1 MEPKAKIQPAG
12 AKVVISVNPKSGAVS
27 AEDRVARLVGL
38 LKEQRI
44 EAACYRDDLGSAAA
58 EANRL
63 HATGELRALVA
74 VGGDG
79 TAAELVNRTQPGVPL
94 TLLPAGN
101 ENLLA
106 RHFGMGPSA
115 EECCHTLV
123 NGQVIHRDA
132 GRAGDRIFLLMFSC
146 GFDANVVHS
155 LHAVRTGHINSGSY
169 ISPILNTIQH
179 YDYPEL
185 RVAWSDDGGAP
196 AAGDDVRWLFAFNLP
211 CYGAGLQIA
220 PEADGCDGLLDVCTF
235 RNGGLMHGLLYASAV
250 LTGTHRQL
258 ADFAQRRCRR
268 LRVTSE
274 KQVPYQ
280 LDGDP
285 GGFLPVE
292 VAVLP
297 RRLTLMVPKTAR
309 DEGRFDDGPQGLFH

>member
-1 MEPKAKIQPAG
+1 VEPKATIQPAG
-12 AKVVISVNPKSGAVS
+12 NKVIISVNPKSGAVS
-27 AEDRVARLVGL
+27 AADRVARLVGL
-38 LKEQRI
+38 LKGQRI
-44 EAACYRDDLGSAAA
+44 EAVVYHELGPVAA

-94 TLLPAGN
+94 ALLPAGN

-106 RHFGMGPSA
+106 RHFGLGPSPG
-115 EECCHTLV
+115 ECCHTLV
-123 NGQVIHRDA
+123 DGQVIRLDA
-132 GRAGDRIFLLMFSC
+132 GRAGDRIFLLMLSC

-155 LHAVRTGHINSGSY
+155 LHNVRTGHVNSASY
-169 ISPILNTIQH
+169 ISPLLDSIQH

-185 RVAWSDDGGAP
+185 RVYWSDDGGEP
-196 AAGDDVRWLFAFNLP
+196 VAGDVVRWLFAFNLP
-211 CYGAGLQIA
+211 CYGAGLQIT

-258 ADFAQRRCRR
+258 ADFAERRCRR
-268 LRVTSE
+268 IRVTSE
-274 KQVPYQ
+274 RPAPYQ

-285 GGFLPVE
+285 GGFLPVQVE
-292 VAVLP
+292 VLP
-297 RRLTLMVPKTAR
+297 GRLTLLVPKAAHVK
-309 DEGRFDDGPQGLFH
+309 GRLDDGP

>member
-1 MEPKAKIQPAG
+1 MEPEATIQPAG
-12 AKVVISVNPKSGAVS
+12 NKVVISVNPKSGAVS
-27 AEDRVARLVGL
+27 AEGRVARLVGL
-38 LKEQRI
+38 LKEHRL
-44 EAACYRDDLGSAAA
+44 EAVCYQDDLGPAAA

-79 TAAELVNRTQPGVPL
+79 TAAELVNRTPPGVPL
-94 TLLPAGN
+94 ALLPAGN

-106 RHFGMGPSA
+106 RHFGLGPSP
-115 EECCHTLV
+115 EECCQTLV
-123 NGQVIHRDA
+123 DGQVVCRDA
-132 GRAGDRIFLLMFSC
+132 GRAGNRIFLLMFSC

-155 LHAVRTGHINSGSY
+155 LHALRTGHVNTASY
-169 ISPILNTIQH
+169 IGPILNSIQH

-185 RVAWSDDGGAP
+185 RVSWSDDNCEP
-196 AAGDDVRWLFAFNLP
+196 KAGDDVRWLFAFNLP

-258 ADFAQRRCRR
+258 ADFSERRCRR
-268 LRVTSE
+268 FRVTSE

-285 GGFLPVE
+285 GGFLPVQVE
-292 VAVLP
+292 VLP
-297 RRLTLMVPKTAR
+297 GRLTLIVPKTAHAK
-309 DEGRFDDGPQGLFH
+309 G